1 MSAPP
6 HPVSLTPSHAL
17 GSAPASPSN
26 TRLSH
31 RTSLETGTS
40 LLRPSAPL
48 RSKAPGR
55 AHNGPR
61 QSPPALGRRT
71 TILSASCL
79 PRAVSLRKHP
89 EPSRCGQFPGH
100 WPVWP
105 QRMTG
110 AEGSGADGGAAPGGG
125 DRWTRGPGGRRA
137 PSPGPRGAGFGQDGA
152 AVGSA
157 PRLRPQFAVHHTPL
171 PSRGTLILVQGDA
184 PPPW

>member
-1 MSAPP
+1 MSATPRPP
-6 HPVSLTPSHAL
+6 PRPVSLTPSHAL

-61 QSPPALGRRT
+61 QSPPALERRT

-89 EPSRCGQFPGH
+89 GPSRCGQFPGH

-137 PSPGPRGAGFGQDGA
+137 PSPGLPGAGFGPVEA

-157 PRLRPQFAVHHTPL
+157 PRLRPRFAVHHTPL
-171 PSRGTLILVQGDA
+171 PS
-184 PPPW
+184 